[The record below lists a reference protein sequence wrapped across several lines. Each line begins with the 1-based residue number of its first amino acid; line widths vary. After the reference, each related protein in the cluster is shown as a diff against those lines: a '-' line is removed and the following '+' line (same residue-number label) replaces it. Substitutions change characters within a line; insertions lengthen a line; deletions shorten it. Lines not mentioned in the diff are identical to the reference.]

1 MIVITL
7 RKWPFVYW
15 TRQTASNT
23 AIGWMMLTVTI
34 FSAGTYSGF
43 AKVLTSALAPLAFVF
58 VSELLTAMFVLLS
71 FGAMP
76 MLRKLMQLDKKLYL
90 PLLVVGLTSGTA
102 APLLMF
108 VGLGASSAV
117 NASLLGNTEMVFL
130 MLLAMLLLG
139 ERCTR
144 AQVASACLIFFGMI
158 VIALRG
164 FTEGFVFQWGD
175 VLLVAASLTWAVG
188 SITFRK
194 YLHQDPH
201 MVLLVRSMI
210 AVMFF
215 FVLSSLI
222 GPSVM
227 DDILLFPLELVPALL
242 GFAFISRFLNVFS
255 FYEAIDRLP
264 VTSVSLLC
272 NLTSIVSI
280 LFAHFYAGESIQY
293 YHLAGGGLIILGTIL
308 LEMTGL
314 HPSRTHHEAHLRQ
327 QQAQRM

>member
-1 MIVITL
+1 MIIVTL
-7 RKWPFVYW
+7 KRWPFVYW
-15 TRQTASNT
+15 TRQTASSV
-23 AIGWMMLTVTI
+23 AIGWMMLCVTVL
-34 FSAGTYSGF
+34 SAGTYSGF

-58 VSELLTAMFVLLS
+58 VSEFLTAMFVLLS

-108 VGLGASSAV
+108 AGLGRSSAV

-130 MLLAMLLLG
+130 LILAMLLLG

-144 AQVASACLIFFGMI
+144 AQIYSACLIFFGMV

-164 FTEGFVFQWGD
+164 FTEGFVLQAGD
-175 VLLVAASLTWAVG
+175 GLLVAASVTWAVG

-194 YLHQDPH
+194 YLHQDPNLV
-201 MVLLVRSMI
+201 MLVRSLI
-210 AVMFF
+210 AVTFF
-215 FVLSSLI
+215 FILSSLI
-222 GPSVM
+222 GPSLLE
-227 DDILLFPLELVPALL
+227 DIRAFPIALLPALL

-255 FYEAIDRLP
+255 FYESLDRLP

-280 LFAHFYAGESIQY
+280 IFAHFYVGEPIEGF
-293 YHLAGGGLIILGTIL
+293 HLAGGGLIILGTIL
-308 LEMTGL
+308 LEMSGM
-314 HPSRTHHEAHLRQ
+314 HPSRKHHEAHVRQ
-327 QQAQRM
+327 QQVQRM